1 MTNQV
6 AMELMQSSTSVQQWN
21 DNREIVIANVT
32 PTEWDKKLR
41 YEIDGLGLIVQ
52 VLGADNPHQYRH

>member
-6 AMELMQSSTSVQQWN
+6 AMELMKSSTSVQQWN
-21 DNREIVIANVT
+21 DNRDIVIANVSES
-32 PTEWDKKLR
+32 EWTKLR

-52 VLGADNPHQYRH
+52 VLGADNSHQYRR